1 MQAGWMRHEEAP
13 AQSAAAAGYAGLS
26 FEFPKREPTFLRQ
39 GVSRHTMRND
49 DATIAPM
56 IFEASRVINA
66 SEQALSS
73 ESQPH

>member
-1 MQAGWMRHEEAP
+1 
-13 AQSAAAAGYAGLS
+13 LS
-26 FEFPKREPTFLRQ
+26 FEFPKREPTFLRE
-39 GVSRHTMRND
+39 GVSWHTMRND

-66 SEQALSS
+66 SEQTLSS